1 MSAAAAA
8 VQIKVLIVEDDEAT
22 CDVFSRLLKRHGIAF
37 DCATTVGEAL
47 IKLEQDNAPTA
58 MLLDINLPDANGSL
72 LLRRIRRDNLPIKVA
87 IVTGIAEPT
96 RYHDLLEIPPD
107 VILAK
112 PVNLGQLI
120 QWVEAK

>member
-1 MSAAAAA
+1 MSAAA
-8 VQIKVLIVEDDEAT
+8 VQMKVLIVEDDAST
-22 CDVFSRLLKRHGIAF
+22 CEVFTRLLQRHGIAF
-37 DCATTVGEAL
+37 DCAKTVGEAL
-47 IKLEQDNAPTA
+47 LKLEEYNAPSA
-58 MLLDINLPDANGSL
+58 MILDINLPDASGSV

-87 IVTGIAEPT
+87 IVTGIADPT
-96 RYHDLLEIPPD
+96 RYGDLLEIPPD